1 MNWTQIIIITLI
13 VIASLSILF
22 YFIQDKL
29 IFKPEKLS
37 KDFVFQYENQVVE
50 EYNFEL
56 RDGVL
61 INGLH
66 FKTENPK
73 GVVYYLKGNSRSI
86 KGWGKFAVDFTLH
99 GWDVIMI
106 DYRGFGKSKGK
117 RTQQT
122 MKDDALFI
130 YDKIKEKVDEKY
142 IIVYGRSLGTGL
154 ATKVASINNPRML
167 ILTCPYYSMSNN
179 VKRYMPFL
187 PTGIV
192 MRFSMPTYK
201 WMKYVKCPIKI
212 IHGTNDR
219 VIPMKS
225 SVRLSKINPKLTR
238 LYPII
243 GGGHKN
249 LHNYEGYHRAL
260 KEILNSK
267 QLQEIDRENTSI
279 DFVRSKRKK
288 YDYND

>member
-1 MNWTQIIIITLI
+1 MSWTNIFLLFIAI
-13 VIASLSILF
+13 VATVSIFLYFFQERFLF
-22 YFIQDKL
+22 H
-29 IFKPEKLS
+29 PEKLP
-37 KDFVFQYENQVVE
+37 KDFVFQYENQEVE
-50 EYNFEL
+50 EYNVQL
-56 RDGVL
+56 NDKVL

-66 FKTENPK
+66 FKTKNPK
-73 GVVYYLKGNSRSI
+73 GVVFYLKGNSRSI

-99 GWDVIMI
+99 GWDVIMM
-106 DYRGFGKSKGK
+106 DYRGFGKSTGK

-122 MKDDALFI
+122 MKDDVQAI
-130 YDKIKEKVDEKY
+130 YDKIKENVDEKY

-154 ATKVASINNPRML
+154 ATKIASTNNPRML
-167 ILTCPYYSMSNN
+167 ILACPYYSMSKN
-179 VKRYMPFL
+179 VKRYLPFVPL
-187 PTGIV
+187 GLV

-225 SVRLSKINPKLTR
+225 SFKLSKINPNLTR
-238 LYPII
+238 VYPII
-243 GGGHKN
+243 DGGHKN

-267 QLQEIDRENTSI
+267 DLQKIDRENTSI
-279 DFVRSKRKK
+279 GFIRKK
-288 YDYND
+288 RN

>member
-1 MNWTQIIIITLI
+1 MSWTNIFLLFIAI
-13 VIASLSILF
+13 VATVSIFLYFFQERFLF
-22 YFIQDKL
+22 H
-29 IFKPEKLS
+29 PEKLP
-37 KDFVFQYENQVVE
+37 KDFVFQYENQEVE
-50 EYNFEL
+50 EYNVQL
-56 RDGVL
+56 NDKVL

-66 FKTENPK
+66 FKTKNPK
-73 GVVYYLKGNSRSI
+73 GVVFYLKGNSRSI

-99 GWDVIMI
+99 GWDVIMM
-106 DYRGFGKSKGK
+106 DYRGFGKSTGK

-122 MKDDALFI
+122 MKDDVQAI
-130 YDKIKEKVDEKY
+130 YDKIKENVDEKY

-154 ATKVASINNPRML
+154 ATKIASTNNPRML
-167 ILTCPYYSMSNN
+167 ILACPYYSMSKN
-179 VKRYMPFL
+179 VKRYLPFIPL
-187 PTGIV
+187 GLV

-225 SVRLSKINPKLTR
+225 SFKLSKINPKLTR
-238 LYPII
+238 VYPII
-243 GGGHKN
+243 DGGHKN

-267 QLQEIDRENTSI
+267 DLQKIDRENTSI
-279 DFVRSKRKK
+279 GFIRKK
-288 YDYND
+288 RN